1 MTLSKLLGVWTFVY
15 ILNGLNGLN
24 GFVAILDF
32 FKASDLHCHVSFQ
45 ISQFIVPVCL
55 AIDFQVFL
63 FLQI

>member
-15 ILNGLNGLN
+15 ILNGLN

-32 FKASDLHCHVSFQ
+32 FKASDLHCHISFQ